1 MIPLS
6 TGRPLGRFAGLKRA
20 ARAIGIDLRRDGDVH
35 PLNLCFDWP
44 LFDGILD
51 DLVHRDRT
59 HLLVPVVRT
68 GTLAKFPANVERN
81 MRLVLSHPLL
91 HRFRFVRPAEAIG
104 LVT

>member
-51 DLVHRDRT
+51 DLVHSDRT
-59 HLLVPVVRT
+59 HLSCRWY
-68 GTLAKFPANVERN
+68 EQ
-81 MRLVLSHPLL
+81 VLSPSSRRTLRGL
-91 HRFRFVRPAEAIG
+91 CFDVRAPQVTVAQLSGIPIG
-104 LVT
+104 LDSKS